1 MQPLT
6 PSAGLQGHE
15 SPELLRRMDAMAK
28 ELESAGERAGLA
40 EARAVRAEAN
50 LALANQ
56 LVEKLRAEIR
66 LIYLE
71 KYGPH
76 SERLSDEQLRLF
88 DQEPSASLDEVEAEA
103 ARGPVPPVPPA
114 KAKQNRKPHPG
125 RQTLPAS
132 LERRI
137 HVVAC
142 APEQCACGVCGAQTA
157 VIGYEES
164 EKLDVVPAQY
174 TVVVT
179 RREKRACGGCK
190 QGGVKTAPVAP
201 RIVEKGIAG
210 DSLVVQTV
218 VAKYADHTP
227 LYRQSAMLLR
237 DAGVEVSRAT
247 MDGWVMRVGELLE
260 PIVQAM
266 RREILAQSYLQ
277 ADETPVDVQRRPE
290 KKGKNHQAYFW
301 QFGNPRGSVVFS
313 FSLRRAAEVAR
324 QFLAG
329 YKGIVQSDA
338 YNGYHWVHKNGIVH
352 AGCWAHGRRYFVK
365 ALKLNPEHERAREL
379 VGVIDALFAVDRE
392 AREGEMSE
400 ETRHSLRQEKARL
413 ILDEIAAKLKAGQ
426 NTEPAGT
433 QFSKGIGYC
442 LENWHMLTRFLYHP
456 QIELSNNLAENSMRP
471 IALGRKNWLH
481 VGSVEAGPR
490 VAAIISV
497 VETCRRLR
505 IPLRRYLLDV
515 LPGLADRPMT
525 DVPRLTPAA
534 WAAALSE

>member
-1 MQPLT
+1 MRQIT
-6 PSAGLQGHE
+6 PDGGTREHE
-15 SPELLRRMDAMAK
+15 DPELLRRLEAM
-28 ELESAGERAGLA
+28 EERA
-40 EARAVRAEAN
+40 ERAEAN
-50 LALANQ
+50 LALSNQ
-56 LVEKLRAEIR
+56 LVEKLRAQIR

-76 SERLSDEQLRLF
+76 SERLSDEQLRMF
-88 DQEPSASLDEVEAEA
+88 DQEPSATLDEVEAEA
-103 ARGPVPPVPPA
+103 AREPVPPVPPA
-114 KAKQNRKPHPG
+114 KAKQNRQPHPG

-132 LERRI
+132 LDRQI

-142 APEQCACGVCGAQTA
+142 PPEQCACGVCGAPTT

-164 EKLDVVPAQY
+164 EKLDVVPAKY

-179 RREKRACGGCK
+179 RREKRACGCK
-190 QGGVKTAPVAP
+190 RNGVTTAPAAP
-201 RIVEKGIAG
+201 QIIEKGIAG
-210 DSLVVQTV
+210 DSLVVETV
-218 VAKYADHTP
+218 IAKYADHTP

-237 DAGVEVSRAT
+237 DAGVEVSRVT

-260 PIVQAM
+260 PIAQAM
-266 RREILAQSYLQ
+266 RREIVAKSYLQ

-290 KKGKNHQAYFW
+290 KKGKNQQAYLW

-313 FSLRRAAEVAR
+313 FSLRRAAEVGR

-329 YKGIVQSDA
+329 YKGIIQTDA
-338 YNGYHWVHKNGIVH
+338 YKGYHWVHKEGLVH
-352 AGCWAHGRRYFVK
+352 AGCWAHARRYFVK
-365 ALKLNPEHERAREL
+365 ALKLNPRHERAREL
-379 VGVIDALFAVDRE
+379 VDAIDGLFAIDRE
-392 AREGEMSE
+392 ARQGEMPE
-400 ETRHSLRQEKARL
+400 EARHSLRQEKARPA
-413 ILDEIAAKLKAGQ
+413 LDEIAALLKAGQ

-433 QFSKGIGYC
+433 QFSKGIAYG

-490 VAAIISV
+490 VAAIYSV
-497 VETCRRLR
+497 VETCRRLG

-515 LPGLADRPMT
+515 LPGLADRPMA
-525 DVPRLTPAA
+525 DVPSLTPAA
-534 WAAALSE
+534 WVASLSA